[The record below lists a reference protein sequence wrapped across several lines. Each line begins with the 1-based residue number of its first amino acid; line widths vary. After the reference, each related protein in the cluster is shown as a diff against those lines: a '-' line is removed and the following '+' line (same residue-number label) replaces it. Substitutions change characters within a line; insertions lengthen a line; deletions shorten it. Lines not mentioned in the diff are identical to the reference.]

1 MPGKMLNFLLLCRR
15 PLLVKFSCTSEKT
28 LITGWQVLWLS
39 LTRAFS
45 TSTAPSR
52 SWVLAA
58 EAACAGLGK
67 QIKQRNSKARMK
79 SAWVFFNLKGSGI

>member
-1 MPGKMLNFLLLCRR
+1 MLGKMLYFLLLGRH

-28 LITGWQVLWLS
+28 LITGWQVLRLS
-39 LTRAFS
+39 LARVF
-45 TSTAPSR
+45 TSTPPSR

-58 EAACAGLGK
+58 EAVCAGLGK

-79 SAWVFFNLKGSGI
+79 SVWVFFNLKGSGI

>member
-1 MPGKMLNFLLLCRR
+1 MLNFLLLGCH

-28 LITGWQVLWLS
+28 LIIGWRVLWLS
-39 LTRAFS
+39 LARVFS

-52 SWVLAA
+52 SWVLAE
-58 EAACAGLGK
+58 EAVCAGLDK
-67 QIKQRNSKARMK
+67 QIKQRNSEARMK